1 MTAFNSGPSIKLY
14 RKISNWFNFDK
25 NNVLQVY
32 SGKIDIGQHIS
43 STLALISSKITGIN
57 YDQVEIIKLNTDISP
72 NEGKTASSLSVPDSG
87 SAIKAAS
94 FTLRKSFLKY
104 SLQTLKVD
112 IDEIIFDNGII
123 KDINSNRS
131 VSYWDFANTKEFN
144 ELIIPEEFDENEIK
158 EFNYK
163 NNQKIETKTIHDIVS
178 GKYSYVHDLK
188 FPKMLHARIIR
199 PPNYYSKF
207 VKIINEIEDKL
218 IELDIK
224 LIVKGSFLAI
234 LSPDE
239 FLVVKY
245 LEIIKQNIVWEELR
259 DLSYNN
265 IYKSLKENDRDTLL
279 VKSGGQAFY
288 EAIPIIKDFKDKSCT
303 TLTSEY
309 KKGYLMHGPIGPS
322 AACSIFSNN
331 KFIIYSHSQALYD
344 LKLSCS
350 EYFGVNPENV
360 TLKFIPGSGCYGH
373 NGADDVAFE
382 AGLLSKEFPDTHVL
396 LKWTRQ
402 DEHCWEPYGSAS
414 LNKLTGVINDKGKII
429 YWSNEVFSD
438 TYMTRPSNTEL
449 DNFISYNLVNNHF
462 IKRKSTPKTNA
473 HMGIHRNLDP
483 LYDFGETRLIK
494 NLVHDLPLRTSALR
508 TLGAFS
514 NVVALECF
522 INEIAKIKNIDPFEI
537 RINHLSDERAIGVI
551 KNLRDQMTKEIQKEG
566 LHRGIGFSRYKN
578 SAAFCA
584 VGVELKV
591 NDDLEIKLINAW
603 ISVDAGE
610 VAYEDGIKAQVEGGF
625 IQAASWSLYEE
636 VKFDTKEIIS
646 IDWDTYQIIGFDN
659 IPNIKTN
666 VLDKEGLPY
675 LGVGEVVA
683 GPTGAAISNAISDA
697 LGQTIKTMPF
707 TKEIITKELL
717 ET

>member
-112 IDEIIFDNGII
+112 VDEIVFDNGII

-259 DLSYNN
+259 DLSNNN

-331 KFIIYSHSQALYD
+331 KFTIYSHSQALYD

-350 EYFGVNPENV
+350 EYFEVDPENV

-438 TYMTRPSNTEL
+438 TYMTRPSNIEL
-449 DNFISYNLVNNHF
+449 DNFISYKLVNNHF
-462 IKRKSTPKTNA
+462 VKRKSTPKTNA

-483 LYDFGETRLIK
+483 LYDFGETRLVK

-522 INEIAKIKNIDPFEI
+522 INEIAKTKNIDPFEI
-537 RINHLSDERAIGVI
+537 RINHLSDERAIGVV
-551 KNLRDQMTKEIQKEG
+551 KNLRDQMTIEIQKEG

-659 IPNIKTN
+659 IPNIKTD

>member
-112 IDEIIFDNGII
+112 VDEIIFDNGII

-163 NNQKIETKTIHDIVS
+163 NNQKIEIKTIHDIVS
-178 GKYSYVHDLK
+178 GKYSYVHDMK

-199 PPNYYSKF
+199 PPNYHSKF
-207 VKIINEIEDKL
+207 VEIINEIEDKL

-331 KFIIYSHSQALYD
+331 KFTIYSHSQALYD

-350 EYFGVNPENV
+350 EYFGVDPENV

-449 DNFISYNLVNNHF
+449 DNFISYKLVNNHF
-462 IKRKSTPKTNA
+462 VKRKSTPKTNA

-483 LYDFGETRLIK
+483 LYDFGETRLVK

-522 INEIAKIKNIDPFEI
+522 INEIAKTKNIDPFEI

-591 NDDLEIKLINAW
+591 NDDLNIKLINAW

-646 IDWDTYQIIGFDN
+646 KDWDTYKIIEFDN
-659 IPNIKTN
+659 IPNIKTS
-666 VLDKEGLPY
+666 VIDKEGMPY

-683 GPTGAAISNAISDA
+683 GPTGAAISNAISEA

-707 TKEIITKELL
+707 TKEIITRELL
-717 ET
+717 EN

>member
-259 DLSYNN
+259 DLSNNN

-331 KFIIYSHSQALYD
+331 KFTIYSHSQALYD

-522 INEIAKIKNIDPFEI
+522 INEIAKTKNIDPFEI

-659 IPNIKTN
+659 IPNIKTD

>member
-112 IDEIIFDNGII
+112 VDEIIFDNGII

-163 NNQKIETKTIHDIVS
+163 NNQKIEIKTIHDIVS
-178 GKYSYVHDLK
+178 GKYSYVHDMK

-207 VKIINEIEDKL
+207 VEIINEIEDKL

-331 KFIIYSHSQALYD
+331 KFTIYSHSQALYD

-350 EYFGVNPENV
+350 EYFGVDPENV

-449 DNFISYNLVNNHF
+449 DNFISYKLVNNHF
-462 IKRKSTPKTNA
+462 VKRKSTPKTNA

-522 INEIAKIKNIDPFEI
+522 INEIAKTKNIDPFEI

-659 IPNIKTN
+659 IPNIKTD

-707 TKEIITKELL
+707 TKEIIAKELL

>member
-112 IDEIIFDNGII
+112 VDEIIFDNGII

-331 KFIIYSHSQALYD
+331 KFTIYSHSQALYD

-350 EYFGVNPENV
+350 EYFGVDPENV

-449 DNFISYNLVNNHF
+449 DNFISYKLVNNHF
-462 IKRKSTPKTNA
+462 VKRKSTPKTNA

-483 LYDFGETRLIK
+483 LYDFGETRLVK

-522 INEIAKIKNIDPFEI
+522 INEIAKTKNIDPFEI

-646 IDWDTYQIIGFDN
+646 IDWDTYKIIGFDN
-659 IPNIKTN
+659 IPNIKTD

>member
-104 SLQTLKVD
+104 SLQTLNVD

-259 DLSYNN
+259 DLSNNN

-331 KFIIYSHSQALYD
+331 KFTIYSHSQALYD

-522 INEIAKIKNIDPFEI
+522 INEIAKTKNIDPFEI

-659 IPNIKTN
+659 IPNIKTD

>member
-112 IDEIIFDNGII
+112 VDEIIFDNGII

-207 VKIINEIEDKL
+207 VEIINEIEDKL

-245 LEIIKQNIVWEELR
+245 LEIIKQNIVWEELK
-259 DLSYNN
+259 DLSNNN

-331 KFIIYSHSQALYD
+331 KFTIYSHSQALYD

-350 EYFGVNPENV
+350 EYFGVDPENV

-483 LYDFGETRLIK
+483 LYDFGETRLVK

-522 INEIAKIKNIDPFEI
+522 INEIAKTKNIDPFEI

-646 IDWDTYQIIGFDN
+646 IDWDTYKIIGFDN
-659 IPNIKTN
+659 IPNIKTD

>member
-112 IDEIIFDNGII
+112 VDEIVFDNGII

-163 NNQKIETKTIHDIVS
+163 NNQKIEIKTIHDIVS
-178 GKYSYVHDLK
+178 GKYSYVHDMK

-207 VKIINEIEDKL
+207 VEIINEIEDKL

-331 KFIIYSHSQALYD
+331 KFTIYSHSQALYD

-350 EYFGVNPENV
+350 EYFGVDPENV

-449 DNFISYNLVNNHF
+449 DNFISYKLVNNHF
-462 IKRKSTPKTNA
+462 VKRKSTPKTNA

-483 LYDFGETRLIK
+483 LYDFGETRLVK

-514 NVVALECF
+514 NIVALECF
-522 INEIAKIKNIDPFEI
+522 INEIAKTKNIDPFEI

-659 IPNIKTN
+659 IPNIKTD

>member
-112 IDEIIFDNGII
+112 VDEIIFDNGII

-163 NNQKIETKTIHDIVS
+163 NNQKIEIKTIHDIVS

-259 DLSYNN
+259 DLSNNN

-331 KFIIYSHSQALYD
+331 KFTIYSHSQALYD

-449 DNFISYNLVNNHF
+449 DNFISYKLVNNHF
-462 IKRKSTPKTNA
+462 VKRKSTPKTNA

-522 INEIAKIKNIDPFEI
+522 INEIAKTKNIDPFEI

-646 IDWDTYQIIGFDN
+646 IDWDTYKIIGFDN
-659 IPNIKTN
+659 IPNIKTD

>member
-112 IDEIIFDNGII
+112 VDEIIFDNGII

-259 DLSYNN
+259 DLSNNN

-331 KFIIYSHSQALYD
+331 KFTIYSHSQALYD

-462 IKRKSTPKTNA
+462 VKRKSTPKTNA

-483 LYDFGETRLIK
+483 LYDFGETRLVK

-522 INEIAKIKNIDPFEI
+522 INEIAKTKNIDPFEI

-659 IPNIKTN
+659 IPNIKTD

>member
-112 IDEIIFDNGII
+112 VDEIIFDNGII

-234 LSPDE
+234 LSLDE

-259 DLSYNN
+259 DLSNNN

-331 KFIIYSHSQALYD
+331 KFTIYSHSQALYD

-522 INEIAKIKNIDPFEI
+522 INEIAKTKNIDPFEI

-551 KNLRDQMTKEIQKEG
+551 KNLRDQMTKEIQNEG

-659 IPNIKTN
+659 IPNIKTD

>member
-112 IDEIIFDNGII
+112 VDEIIFDNGII

-207 VKIINEIEDKL
+207 VEIINEIEDKL

-259 DLSYNN
+259 DLSNNN

-331 KFIIYSHSQALYD
+331 KFTIYSHSQALYD

-522 INEIAKIKNIDPFEI
+522 INEIAKTKNIDPFEI

-659 IPNIKTN
+659 IPNIKTD

>member
-112 IDEIIFDNGII
+112 VDEIIFDNGII

-163 NNQKIETKTIHDIVS
+163 NNQKIEIKTIHDIVS
-178 GKYSYVHDLK
+178 GKYSYVHDMK

-207 VKIINEIEDKL
+207 VEIINEIEDKL

-259 DLSYNN
+259 DLSNNN

-331 KFIIYSHSQALYD
+331 KFTIYSHSQALYD

-449 DNFISYNLVNNHF
+449 DNFISYKLVNNHF
-462 IKRKSTPKTNA
+462 VKRKSTPKTNA

-522 INEIAKIKNIDPFEI
+522 INEIAKTKNIDPFEI

-659 IPNIKTN
+659 IPNIKTD

>member
-112 IDEIIFDNGII
+112 VDEIIFDNGII

-163 NNQKIETKTIHDIVS
+163 NNQKIEIKTIHDIVS

-207 VKIINEIEDKL
+207 VEIINEIEDKL

-259 DLSYNN
+259 DLSNNN

-331 KFIIYSHSQALYD
+331 KFTIYSHSQALYD

-350 EYFGVNPENV
+350 EYFGVDPENV

-449 DNFISYNLVNNHF
+449 DNFISYKLVNNHF
-462 IKRKSTPKTNA
+462 VKRKSTPKTNA

-483 LYDFGETRLIK
+483 LYDFGETRLVK

-522 INEIAKIKNIDPFEI
+522 INEIAKTKNIDPFEI

-659 IPNIKTN
+659 IPNIKTD

>member
-112 IDEIIFDNGII
+112 VDEIIFDNGII

-158 EFNYK
+158 KFNYK

-259 DLSYNN
+259 DLSNNN

-331 KFIIYSHSQALYD
+331 KFTIYSHSQALYD

-522 INEIAKIKNIDPFEI
+522 INEIAKTKNIDPFEI

-659 IPNIKTN
+659 IPNIKTD

>member
-112 IDEIIFDNGII
+112 VDEIIFDNGII

-163 NNQKIETKTIHDIVS
+163 NNQKIEIKTIHDIVS

-207 VKIINEIEDKL
+207 VEIINEIEDKL

-259 DLSYNN
+259 DLSNNN

-331 KFIIYSHSQALYD
+331 KFTIYSHSQALYD

-350 EYFGVNPENV
+350 EYFGVDPENV

-449 DNFISYNLVNNHF
+449 DNFISYKLVNNHF
-462 IKRKSTPKTNA
+462 VKRKSTPKTNA

-483 LYDFGETRLIK
+483 LYDFGETRLVK

-522 INEIAKIKNIDPFEI
+522 INEIAKTKNIDPFEI

-646 IDWDTYQIIGFDN
+646 IDWDTYKIIGFDN
-659 IPNIKTN
+659 IPNIKTD

>member
-112 IDEIIFDNGII
+112 VDEIIFDNGII

-163 NNQKIETKTIHDIVS
+163 NNQKIEIKTIHDIVS
-178 GKYSYVHDLK
+178 GKYSYVHDMK

-207 VKIINEIEDKL
+207 VEIINEIEDKL

-331 KFIIYSHSQALYD
+331 KFTIYSHSQALYD

-350 EYFGVNPENV
+350 EYFGVDPENV

-449 DNFISYNLVNNHF
+449 DNFISYKLVNNHF
-462 IKRKSTPKTNA
+462 VKRKSTPKTNA

-522 INEIAKIKNIDPFEI
+522 INEIAKTKNIDPFEI

-659 IPNIKTN
+659 IPNIKTD

>member
-112 IDEIIFDNGII
+112 VDEIIFDNGII

-259 DLSYNN
+259 DLSNNN

-331 KFIIYSHSQALYD
+331 KFTIYSHSQALYD

-350 EYFGVNPENV
+350 EYFGVNPKNV

-522 INEIAKIKNIDPFEI
+522 INEIAKTKNIDPFEI

-659 IPNIKTN
+659 IPNIKTD

>member
-112 IDEIIFDNGII
+112 VDEIIFDNGII

-163 NNQKIETKTIHDIVS
+163 NNQKIEIKTIHDIVS
-178 GKYSYVHDLK
+178 GKYSYVHDMK

-207 VKIINEIEDKL
+207 VEIINEIEDKL

-259 DLSYNN
+259 DLSNNN

-331 KFIIYSHSQALYD
+331 KFTIYSHSQALYD

-350 EYFGVNPENV
+350 EYFGVDPENV

-449 DNFISYNLVNNHF
+449 DNFISYKLVNNHF
-462 IKRKSTPKTNA
+462 VKRKSTPKTNA

-522 INEIAKIKNIDPFEI
+522 INEIAKTKNIDPFEI

-646 IDWDTYQIIGFDN
+646 IDWDTYKIIGFDN
-659 IPNIKTN
+659 IPNIKTD

>member
-112 IDEIIFDNGII
+112 VDEIVFDNGII

-259 DLSYNN
+259 DLSNNN

-331 KFIIYSHSQALYD
+331 KFTIYSHSQALYD

-449 DNFISYNLVNNHF
+449 DNFISYKLVNNHF
-462 IKRKSTPKTNA
+462 VKRKSTPKTNA

-483 LYDFGETRLIK
+483 LYDFGETRLVK

-522 INEIAKIKNIDPFEI
+522 INEIAKTKNIDPFEI

-659 IPNIKTN
+659 IPNIKTD

>member
-112 IDEIIFDNGII
+112 VDEIIFDNGII

-259 DLSYNN
+259 DLSNNN

-331 KFIIYSHSQALYD
+331 KFTIYSHSQALYD

-522 INEIAKIKNIDPFEI
+522 INEIAKTKNIDPFEI

-646 IDWDTYQIIGFDN
+646 IDWDTYKIIGFDN
-659 IPNIKTN
+659 IPNIKTD

>member
-112 IDEIIFDNGII
+112 VDEIIFDNGII

-163 NNQKIETKTIHDIVS
+163 NNQKIEIKTIHDIVS
-178 GKYSYVHDLK
+178 GKYSYVHDMK

-207 VKIINEIEDKL
+207 VEIINEIEDKL

-288 EAIPIIKDFKDKSCT
+288 EAIPIIKNFKDKSCT

-331 KFIIYSHSQALYD
+331 KFTIYSHSQALYD

-350 EYFGVNPENV
+350 EYFGVDPENV

-449 DNFISYNLVNNHF
+449 DNFISYKLVNNHF
-462 IKRKSTPKTNA
+462 VKRKSTPKTNA

-483 LYDFGETRLIK
+483 LYDFGETRLVK

-522 INEIAKIKNIDPFEI
+522 INEIAKTKNIDPFEI

-646 IDWDTYQIIGFDN
+646 IDWDTYKIIGFDN
-659 IPNIKTN
+659 IPNIKTD

>member
-112 IDEIIFDNGII
+112 VDEIIFDNGII

-163 NNQKIETKTIHDIVS
+163 NNQKIEIKTIHDIVS

-331 KFIIYSHSQALYD
+331 KFTIYSHSQALYD

-350 EYFGVNPENV
+350 EYFGVDPENV

-449 DNFISYNLVNNHF
+449 DNFISYKLVNNHF
-462 IKRKSTPKTNA
+462 VKRKSTPKTNA

-483 LYDFGETRLIK
+483 LYDFGETRLVK

-522 INEIAKIKNIDPFEI
+522 INEIAKTKNIDPFEI

-646 IDWDTYQIIGFDN
+646 IDWDTYKIIGFDN
-659 IPNIKTN
+659 IPNIKTD
-666 VLDKEGLPY
+666 VLDKQGLPY

-707 TKEIITKELL
+707 TKEIITRELL

>member
-112 IDEIIFDNGII
+112 VDKIIFDNGII

-259 DLSYNN
+259 DLSNNN
-265 IYKSLKENDRDTLL
+265 IYQSLKENDRDTLL

-331 KFIIYSHSQALYD
+331 KFTIYSHSQALYD

-522 INEIAKIKNIDPFEI
+522 INEIAKTKNIDPFEI

-551 KNLRDQMTKEIQKEG
+551 KNLRDQMTKEIQKED

-646 IDWDTYQIIGFDN
+646 IDWDTYKIIGFDN
-659 IPNIKTN
+659 IPNIKTD

>member
-112 IDEIIFDNGII
+112 VDEIIFDNGII

-163 NNQKIETKTIHDIVS
+163 NNQKIEIKTIHDIVS
-178 GKYSYVHDLK
+178 GKYSYVHDMK

-207 VKIINEIEDKL
+207 VEIINEIEDKL

-331 KFIIYSHSQALYD
+331 KFTIYSHSQALYD

-449 DNFISYNLVNNHF
+449 DNFISYKLVNNHF
-462 IKRKSTPKTNA
+462 VKRKSTPKTNA

-483 LYDFGETRLIK
+483 LYDFGETRLVK

-522 INEIAKIKNIDPFEI
+522 INEIAKTKNIDPFEI

-646 IDWDTYQIIGFDN
+646 IDWDTYKIIGFDN
-659 IPNIKTN
+659 IPNIKTD

-707 TKEIITKELL
+707 TKEIITRELL

>member
-259 DLSYNN
+259 DLSNNN

-288 EAIPIIKDFKDKSCT
+288 EAIPIIKNFKDKSCT

-331 KFIIYSHSQALYD
+331 KFTIYSHSQALYD

-522 INEIAKIKNIDPFEI
+522 INEIAKTKNIDPFEI

-659 IPNIKTN
+659 IPNIKTD

>member
-112 IDEIIFDNGII
+112 VDEIIFDNGII

-331 KFIIYSHSQALYD
+331 KFTIYSHSQALYD

-522 INEIAKIKNIDPFEI
+522 INEIAKTKNIDPFEI

-659 IPNIKTN
+659 IPNIKTD

>member
-14 RKISNWFNFDK
+14 GKISNWFNFDK

-112 IDEIIFDNGII
+112 VDEIVFDNGII

-163 NNQKIETKTIHDIVS
+163 NNQKIEIKTIHDIVS
-178 GKYSYVHDLK
+178 GKYSYVHDMK

-259 DLSYNN
+259 NLSNNN

-331 KFIIYSHSQALYD
+331 KFTIYSHSQALYD

-350 EYFGVNPENV
+350 EYFGVDPENV

-522 INEIAKIKNIDPFEI
+522 INEIAKTKNIDPFEI

-659 IPNIKTN
+659 IPNIKTD

>member
-112 IDEIIFDNGII
+112 VDEIIFDNGII

-163 NNQKIETKTIHDIVS
+163 NNQKIEIKTIHDIVS

-259 DLSYNN
+259 DLSNNN

-331 KFIIYSHSQALYD
+331 KFTIYSHSQALYD

-350 EYFGVNPENV
+350 EYFGVDPENV

-449 DNFISYNLVNNHF
+449 DNFISYKLVNNHF
-462 IKRKSTPKTNA
+462 VKRKSTPKTNA

-522 INEIAKIKNIDPFEI
+522 INEIAKTKNIDPFEI

-646 IDWDTYQIIGFDN
+646 IDWDTYKIIGFDN
-659 IPNIKTN
+659 IPNIKTD

>member
-112 IDEIIFDNGII
+112 VDEIIFDNGII

-331 KFIIYSHSQALYD
+331 KFTIYSHSQALYD

-522 INEIAKIKNIDPFEI
+522 INEIAKTKNIDPFEI

-646 IDWDTYQIIGFDN
+646 IDWDTYKIIGFDN
-659 IPNIKTN
+659 IPNIKTD

>member
-112 IDEIIFDNGII
+112 VDEIIFDNGII

-163 NNQKIETKTIHDIVS
+163 NNQKIEIKTIHDIVS

-207 VKIINEIEDKL
+207 VEIINEIEDKL

-245 LEIIKQNIVWEELR
+245 LEIIKQNIIWEELR
-259 DLSYNN
+259 DLSNNN

-331 KFIIYSHSQALYD
+331 KFTIYSHSQALYD

-350 EYFGVNPENV
+350 EYFGVDPENV

-449 DNFISYNLVNNHF
+449 DNFISYKLVNNHF
-462 IKRKSTPKTNA
+462 VKRKSTPKTNA

-522 INEIAKIKNIDPFEI
+522 INEIAKTKNIDPFEI

-646 IDWDTYQIIGFDN
+646 IDWDTYKIIGFDN
-659 IPNIKTN
+659 IPNIKTD

>member
-112 IDEIIFDNGII
+112 VDEIIFDNGII

-259 DLSYNN
+259 DLSNNN

-331 KFIIYSHSQALYD
+331 KFTIYSHSQALYD

-522 INEIAKIKNIDPFEI
+522 INEIAKTKNIDPFEI

-551 KNLRDQMTKEIQKEG
+551 KNLRDQMTKEIQNEG

-659 IPNIKTN
+659 IPNIKTD

>member
-131 VSYWDFANTKEFN
+131 VSYWDFANTKEFD

-259 DLSYNN
+259 DLSNNN

-331 KFIIYSHSQALYD
+331 KFTIYSHSQALYD

-522 INEIAKIKNIDPFEI
+522 INEIAKTKNIDPFEI
-537 RINHLSDERAIGVI
+537 RINHLSDERAIGVV
-551 KNLRDQMTKEIQKEG
+551 KNLRDQMTIEIQKEG

-659 IPNIKTN
+659 IPNIKTD

-717 ET
+717 DT

>member
-112 IDEIIFDNGII
+112 VDEIIFDNGII

-163 NNQKIETKTIHDIVS
+163 NNQKIEIKTIHDIVS

-259 DLSYNN
+259 DLSNNN

-331 KFIIYSHSQALYD
+331 KFTIYSHSQALYD

-449 DNFISYNLVNNHF
+449 DNFISYKLVNNHF
-462 IKRKSTPKTNA
+462 VKRKSTPKTNA

-483 LYDFGETRLIK
+483 LYDFGETRLVK

-522 INEIAKIKNIDPFEI
+522 INEIAKTKNIDPFEI

-646 IDWDTYQIIGFDN
+646 IDWDTYKIIGFDN
-659 IPNIKTN
+659 IPNIKTD

>member
-163 NNQKIETKTIHDIVS
+163 NNQKIEIKTIHDIVS
-178 GKYSYVHDLK
+178 GKYSYVHDMK

-207 VKIINEIEDKL
+207 VEIINEIEDKL

-259 DLSYNN
+259 DLSNNN

-331 KFIIYSHSQALYD
+331 KFTIYSHSQALYD

-438 TYMTRPSNTEL
+438 TYMTRPSKTEL

-483 LYDFGETRLIK
+483 LYDFRETRLVK

-522 INEIAKIKNIDPFEI
+522 INEIAKTKNIDPFEI

-659 IPNIKTN
+659 IPNIKTD

>member
-112 IDEIIFDNGII
+112 VDEIIFDNGII

-259 DLSYNN
+259 DLSNNN
-265 IYKSLKENDRDTLL
+265 IYQSLKENDRDTLL

-331 KFIIYSHSQALYD
+331 KFTIYSHSQALYD

-522 INEIAKIKNIDPFEI
+522 INEIAKTKNIDPFEI

-659 IPNIKTN
+659 IPNIKTD

>member
-131 VSYWDFANTKEFN
+131 VSYWDFANTKEFK

-218 IELDIK
+218 IELNIK

-234 LSPDE
+234 LSPNE

-259 DLSYNN
+259 DLSNNN

-331 KFIIYSHSQALYD
+331 KFTIYSHSQALYD

-522 INEIAKIKNIDPFEI
+522 INEIAKTKNIDPFEI

-659 IPNIKTN
+659 IPNIKTD